1 MTSKPP
7 ALISTRLASIVLKLL
22 ETTRDAACLSAA
34 SLPTGTG
41 KTVAS
46 SHFSDKHPGEV
57 VRIELNQKVD
67 AAQAINLL
75 INQLG
80 FELRSPHQGDLFAH
94 HDLGRAPVDL
104 GPKKAERTLSQLFR
118 WRERISPTRLR
129 ITIIV
134 DGAQWLANRNEVS
147 ALVDKI
153 QTCAGQSFGGLVLL
167 GDERFRL
174 PEDRFEY
181 GHHRRLPYSLHESLI
196 DRLTHV
202 LTISAADILE
212 DDVAHFLQQR
222 FGRVGAK
229 HAPQFTDDIFLGKL
243 RPSFR
248 AIQRRMIESGA
259 VAGAL

>member
-1 MTSKPP
+1 MTSNPP
-7 ALISTRLASIVLKLL
+7 ELINTRLARILLKIL

-41 KTVAS
+41 KTIAS
-46 SHFSDKHPGEV
+46 NHFSDKHCGEV

-67 AAQAINLL
+67 AARAINLL
-75 INQLG
+75 ISQVG
-80 FELRSPHQGDLFAH
+80 FEPRSPHQGDLFAH
-94 HDLGRAPVDL
+94 RNLGRAPVDL

-118 WRERISPTRLR
+118 WRELISPTRPH
-129 ITIIV
+129 ITLIV

-153 QTCAGQSFGGLVLL
+153 QGCAGQSFGGLILL

-181 GHHRRLPYSLHESLI
+181 GQHRRVQYSLHDSLI
-196 DRLTHV
+196 DRLEQV

-212 DDVAHFLQQR
+212 DDIAHFLRKR
-222 FGRVGAK
+222 FGGVGAE
-229 HAPQFTDDIFLGKL
+229 HARQFTDDIYLGNM

-259 VAGAL
+259 VAGAA